1 MNIKKW
7 IRASALS
14 AMTVGLA
21 ATSLTVAAAYPD
33 RTIRVVVP
41 FAAGGGVDALARP
54 FAKEFSQILGQS
66 VVVENKP
73 SNTGQIGATDIARA
87 RPDGYSVLLTSAAF
101 GTTPAFYPDVPYN
114 PVKDFSP
121 VMIMAVA
128 PQVLVANKDFKGNS
142 IAEIVDMVKR
152 KDRVNV
158 ALSGSTGMQSLATA
172 QLESQAKISF
182 LKVPYKGA
190 GAAFIDLISGEVDLM
205 IDNPASSLVHVR
217 SGKLKVIATTGEKR
231 MDILPDVPTVG
242 ETLPGFEAR
251 NWFVLAVPKD
261 TPKDVID
268 TLNKA
273 AREALQTPALKDM
286 MARDGTEVVAGT
298 PEQAQEFIQ
307 KEVAR
312 WAKVV
317 EDGNLKP

>member
-1 MNIKKW
+1 MTIKKW
-7 IRASALS
+7 MQATAL
-14 AMTVGLA
+14 AAATLGLA
-21 ATSLTVAAAYPD
+21 STSLTASAAYPE
-33 RTIRVVVP
+33 RAIRIVVP

-54 FAKEFSQILGQS
+54 FAKEFGQILGQS
-66 VVVENKP
+66 VVVENKA

-87 RPDGYSVLLTSAAF
+87 QPDGYSVLLTSAAF
-101 GTTPAFYPDVPYN
+101 ATTPAFYPDVPYD
-114 PVKDFSP
+114 PIKDFSP
-121 VMIMAVA
+121 VMILAA
-128 PQVLVANKDFKGNS
+128 ASQVMVANNNFKGNS
-142 IAEIVDMVKR
+142 VSDVIDMVKR

-172 QLESQAKISF
+172 QLEGQAKIAF

-217 SGKLKVIATTGEKR
+217 SGKLKVIATTGSKR
-231 MDILPDVPTVG
+231 MAILPDVPTVA

-261 TPKDVID
+261 TPQAVID

-273 AREALQTPALKDM
+273 AKQALETPALKEM
-286 MARDGTEVVAGT
+286 MARDGTDVVANT
-298 PEQAQEFIQ
+298 PAEAQAFL
-307 KEVAR
+307 KDEVAR

-317 EDGNLKP
+317 KDNNLQP